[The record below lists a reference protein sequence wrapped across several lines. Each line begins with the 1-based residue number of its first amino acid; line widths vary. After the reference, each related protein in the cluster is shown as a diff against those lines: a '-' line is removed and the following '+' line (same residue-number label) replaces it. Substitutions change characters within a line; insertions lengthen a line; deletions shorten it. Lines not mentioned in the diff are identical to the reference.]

1 MFVLWGFVVPLIT
14 SKPIGLIVSGSYF
27 VLPHDADAPLL
38 AEEYINTIKRMA
50 TPSSLS
56 SRRGHSHT
64 PASNYSTSTA
74 KGDKHSH
81 VERGAY
87 ELGGTE
93 DSVVYAK
100 IIQTVAHMLEIDLA
114 QIYPGSIFGLDHYFI
129 RNFAGRRPIVMV
141 SDAGDVTGGIGRLV
155 TRASIFV
162 LLVRWTRSHRL
173 FGIRHVTLLVSL

>member
-1 MFVLWGFVVPLIT
+1 MPLIT
-14 SKPIGLIVSGSYF
+14 PKPIGLIVSGSYF
-27 VLPHDADAPLL
+27 VLPHDADASLL

-56 SRRGHSHT
+56 SRRGLHT

-93 DSVVYAK
+93 DNVVYAK

-141 SDAGDVTGGIGRLV
+141 SFTDDIRRL
-155 TRASIFV
+155 TWWS
-162 LLVRWTRSHRL
+162 
-173 FGIRHVTLLVSL
+173 